1 MTREA
6 ALEAARN
13 RVLVL
18 DGAMGTMIQRHQLGE
33 EDFRGEEFKHLPG
46 VLKGCNDLLVLTR
59 PDIIS
64 GIHDAYLEAGADII
78 ETDTFN
84 ANAVS
89 MRDYGLQGE
98 VERINR
104 EAARLA
110 RESVIR
116 HEAATGRKAYV
127 AGSVGPSN
135 IALSMPDVSGDEG
148 GCDFAGM
155 ASAYGEQCLAL
166 MRGGVDFILLETIF
180 DTLNAKAAIYGLHC
194 ARGQWL
200 REGGEEVPV
209 MVSVTLTQSGRTL
222 SGQTVRA
229 FLNSV
234 AHVEPWSVGL
244 NCGFGAGDMEPWLHE
259 LQDAPC
265 LVSLH
270 PNAGLPDE
278 MGQYG
283 ETPAGMAATLKKYL
297 DRGWLNIVGGC
308 CGTTPAHIAAIAD
321 AAREVTPRR
330 VPARRPRLLLSGL
343 EALDGSELGFIRVGE
358 RCNVAGS
365 RKFLRLVSEG
375 DTAGALQTAA
385 DQISKGAV
393 MLDVN
398 MDDGM
403 LDTAE
408 EMERFVSLLGLD
420 SSTAP
425 VPVMIDSSDFAV
437 IRRALHRVQGRPV
450 VNSISLKEGEEAFV
464 NHARELKSLGAAVV
478 VMAFDERGQAD
489 TYARRIEICSRAYH
503 LLTERAGLRGEDII
517 FDPNILTVAT
527 GIETHDRYA
536 LDFLEATEWIKKNL
550 PGASVSGGVSN
561 LSFAFR
567 GNNKLREAMHTVFL
581 HHAMHRGMDMA
592 IINPSTSL
600 DITTV
605 EPALREA
612 VEDVLLCRRPDATA
626 RLTAMASEM
635 MAAQESAKAKRAVKT
650 QVSRPAGDPR
660 QEDRMTLADM
670 VVTGVSDN
678 LESALAEALH
688 QEGSAMGV
696 VRNRL
701 MTGMNSVGEAFGAG
715 RMFLPQV
722 VRSAGVMKQAIT
734 WLTPHI
740 ESESGSHTIGL
751 NSSGIGKKFILATVK
766 GDVHD
771 IGKNIVA
778 VVLRCSGFEVI
789 DLGVMVPAS
798 EIVDAVR
805 RENAGFVGLSGL
817 ITPSLSEMCEVAR
830 ALEREGL
837 TDVVLC
843 VGGATTSALH
853 TAVKIAPEFSGTVVH
868 TRDAATLPDV
878 ASRLADP
885 VSRIDAESEIRRT
898 QKRLREEYAA
908 AERAKKSVRK
918 SPTSEIFQKV
928 SVPQPAPAVP
938 GVSEFDIAVED
949 IANLINWDAYLGV
962 WRMPRAGEGVDDERA
977 RLLADGHRMLK
988 RLSDSG
994 LRLRASVALLPAHR
1008 EGDDIV
1014 ITLPGDCDELRLP
1027 TLRQESGARI
1037 SAADFLA
1044 EDNDWIGLFYAT
1056 AGRDFEKVL
1065 AGETDEYN
1073 RLVMQGIGDRLAE
1086 AATEWLHDK
1095 VHRDLWHPGTGERG
1109 PRPAIGYPS
1118 LPDQTLTHLLDKA
1131 LHYSNAG
1138 IHLTEN
1144 GALFPSST
1152 TTGLIFAA
1160 PQARYFDI
1168 GPLSENVLTDYARR
1182 RGLSIDRIRALLPRS
1197 I

>member
-1 MTREA
+1 MTRET
-6 ALEAARN
+6 ALELTRD
-13 RVLVL
+13 RVLIL
-18 DGAMGTMIQRHQLGE
+18 DGAMGTMIQRHQLSE
-33 EDFRGEEFKHLPG
+33 EDFRGEEFRHLPG

-84 ANAVS
+84 ANALS

-104 EAARLA
+104 EAVRLA
-110 RESVIR
+110 RESVTR
-116 HEAATGRKAYV
+116 HETVTGRKAYV

-135 IALSMPDVSGDEG
+135 ISLSMPDVSGEGG

-155 ASAYGEQCLAL
+155 AMAYEEQCLAL

-180 DTLNAKAAIYGLHC
+180 DTLNAKAAIHGLYG
-194 ARGQWL
+194 ARQQWL
-200 REGGEEVPV
+200 SEGGEEVPV

-244 NCGFGAGDMEPWLHE
+244 NCGFGAEDMEPWLRE
-259 LQDAPC
+259 LQDAPYP
-265 LVSLH
+265 VSLH

-283 ETPAGMAATLKKYL
+283 ETPAKMVATLKKYL

-308 CGTTPAHIAAIAD
+308 CGTTPAHIAAIAH

-330 VPARRPRLLLSGL
+330 APERRPRLLLSGL
-343 EALDGSELGFIRVGE
+343 EALDVPASGFIRVGE

-403 LDTAE
+403 LDTGD

-420 SSTAP
+420 ASTAQ

-527 GIETHDRYA
+527 GIESHDRYA

-581 HHAMHRGMDMA
+581 HHAVQRGMDMA

-605 EPALREA
+605 EPTLREA

-626 RLTAMASEM
+626 RLTAMAADM
-635 MAAQESAKAKRAVKT
+635 MAAQEDAKAKMAGKT
-650 QVSRPAGDPR
+650 QASRRTAGSCP
-660 QEDRMTLADM
+660 QSRMNLADM
-670 VVTGVSDN
+670 VITGVSDN
-678 LESALAEALH
+678 LESALAEALQ

-734 WLTPHI
+734 WLTPYI
-740 ESESGSHTIGL
+740 ESEAGSHSTGL
-751 NSSGIGKKFILATVK
+751 NSSGVGKKFILATVR

-798 EIVDAVR
+798 EIIEAIR
-805 RENAGFVGLSGL
+805 REGAGFVGLSGL

-830 ALEREGL
+830 ALDREGL
-837 TDVVLC
+837 ADVVLC

-878 ASRLADP
+878 VSRLADV
-885 VSRIDAESEIRRT
+885 VSRIDAESEIRQT
-898 QKRLREEYAA
+898 QTRLREEYAA
-908 AERAKKSVRK
+908 AERTKKHNQSLR
-918 SPTSEIFQKV
+918 TSENFQKV
-928 SVPQPAPAVP
+928 SVSQPAPVIP
-938 GVSEFDIAVED
+938 GVSDFEIPVED
-949 IANLINWDAYLGV
+949 VAHLINWNAWLGV
-962 WRMPRAGEGVDDERA
+962 WRMPAGGEGVDDERT
-977 RLLADGHRMLK
+977 RLLADGHRMLE
-988 RLSDSG
+988 RLSASG
-994 LRLRASVALLPAHR
+994 LKLRASVALLPAHR

-1014 ITLPGDCDELRLP
+1014 VSLPGEGDELRLP

-1056 AGRDFEKVL
+1056 AGEDFEKLL

-1095 VHRDLWHPGTGERG
+1095 VHRELWCPDTKERG

-1131 LHYSNAG
+1131 LHYRKAG
-1138 IHLTEN
+1138 IRLTEN
-1144 GALFPSST
+1144 GALSPSST

-1168 GPLSENVLTDYARR
+1168 GPVSESQLKDYASR
-1182 RGLSIDRIRALLPRS
+1182 RGLSLDRIRALLPRS
-1197 I
+1197 F